1 MKKIL
6 FIICIVSC
14 TANAQL
20 TKYVNPFIGTGG
32 TGHTFPGATTPFAM
46 VQLSPD
52 TRIDGSW
59 EGCSGYHYSDSII
72 YGFSHTHLSGTG
84 VSDYGDIA
92 FMPWFSKNDD
102 LEKIKTENLQAKFS
116 HKNEKA
122 SAGYYSIKL
131 SDLPIKVE
139 LTTTTRTGFQR
150 YTFNE
155 DGFGYVVLN
164 LKHRDELLEGKIQK
178 SKPKTY
184 SGIRVSK
191 AWAVRQELY
200 YGFEVSSFRVRNE
213 REISQKKADFS
224 GKNLRN
230 DETNLIQPINEFIV
244 NENGNDTKL
253 ILQYKVTKGQQIL
266 IKTGIST
273 VDANAALNNLQFENP
288 SWDFEKIKQQ
298 ANDAWEKELKKI
310 EVTDAKLINLST
322 YQRNNLV
329 NFYTALYHCM
339 IHPSIMN
346 DVDGRYK
353 GRDGKIHKAEGFNYY
368 TVFSLWDTHRALHPL
383 LNIIDKKR
391 SHDFIITFLK
401 QFEQSGRLPMWE
413 LWNNE
418 TDCMIG
424 FHSVSVI
431 LDAFRKQ
438 VITKEELKQLWPA
451 VKAEA
456 MSNRFGLDKFRE
468 KGFLSV
474 EDESESVS
482 KTAEYSYD
490 MWCVSEIASEL
501 EYMFGKDSAINNDK
515 YDSHFFRDFTRGSQ
529 ELFNY
534 KTGFVQPRK
543 NGNWLQNFNPY
554 EVNNNY
560 TEANAWQYSF
570 YNPHDRLN
578 NNNLLDSLF
587 TAKSKTQG
595 RTQADITGLIGQY
608 AHGNEPSHNFIY
620 LLGNRNRFKY
630 LQHIYDNFYTNK
642 ADGLIGNEDCGQMS
656 AWYVMST
663 LGFYQTCPG
672 DNTVKIGLPLFEKAI
687 IHFESGQSTMI
698 KKEFKKNFSFF
709 DWKSDLSSLAYADLI
724 YYYVDLKD
732 ILESKNNSFGTYGL
746 KPDHNSLCPMIGYK
760 YDMLGEQIIKS
771 PIVIP
776 SSSKPFSDS
785 LRITIESNKK
795 YDEDSRFQPKLYY
808 SINDTNFIE
817 YSNPFSITNSSIIK
831 AYSSIKFDWK
841 NSEYKSNPSTAHFYK
856 RPHNYSIQ
864 LNCKYN
870 KQYTADGDDGI
881 IDGQYGDL
889 DWRKGGWQGYQAQ
902 DFEAIIDM
910 KEINNFKEISA
921 NFLQDTRSWILFPT
935 KVEFYISDDNINF
948 NLLET
953 IENKIAANDYNIQ
966 TQKIKFKTKND
977 FDKARYIK
985 VKAYNYGKLP
995 EWHAGKGDDAFIFID
1010 EIEIKSVDR

>member
-1 MKKIL
+1 MNIPLMKKL
-6 FIICIVSC
+6 FLLFLIVSSSL
-14 TANAQL
+14 NAQL

-32 TGHTFPGATTPFAM
+32 AGHTFPGATTPFAM

-84 VSDYGDIA
+84 ISDYGDIS
-92 FMPWFSKNDD
+92 FMPYFSKT
-102 LEKIKTENLQAKFS
+102 EKLNELKTKFLQAKFS

-122 SAGYYSIKL
+122 SAGYYSVVLK
-131 SDLPIKVE
+131 DMPIKVE
-139 LTTTTRTGFQR
+139 LTATTRTGFQR
-150 YTFNE
+150 YTFTE
-155 DGFGYVVLN
+155 DGYGYIILN

-184 SGIRVSK
+184 SGIRISK
-191 AWAVRQELY
+191 AWATRQELY
-200 YGFEVSSFRVRNE
+200 YGFEINQNALNE
-213 REISQKKADFS
+213 Y
-224 GKNLRN
+224 
-230 DETNLIQPINEFIV
+230 IV
-244 NENGNDTKL
+244 KEGNNDTKL
-253 ILQYKVTKGQQIL
+253 ILEYKVLKGQQIL
-266 IKTGIST
+266 VKTGIST
-273 VDANAALNNLQFENP
+273 VDEEAALNNLSKENDN
-288 SWDFEKIKQQ
+288 WFFEKIKLQAQQ
-298 ANDAWEKELKKI
+298 SWEKELKKI
-310 EVTDAKLINLST
+310 EVASPQLSPKE
-322 YQRNNLV
+322 RENLV
-329 NFYTALYHCM
+329 VFYTALYHCM

-353 GRDGKIHKAEGFNYY
+353 GRDGKIHKTEGFNYY

-431 LDAFRKQ
+431 LDAYRKQ
-438 VITKEELKQLWPA
+438 VISKQELQELWPA

-456 MSNRFGLDKFRE
+456 ISNRFGLDKFRE

-482 KTAEYSYD
+482 KTLEYAYD
-490 MWCVSEIASEL
+490 MWCVSEIALEL
-501 EYMFGKDSAINNDK
+501 GKSIDEEYFRK
-515 YDSHFFRDFTRGSQ
+515 YSNAWQ
-529 ELFNY
+529 ELQNPEN
-534 KTGFVQPRK
+534 GFMQPRK

-570 YNPHDRLN
+570 YHPQSPLIN
-578 NNNLLDSLF
+578 NSLLQKLF
-587 TAKSKTQG
+587 KANTQTTG

-608 AHGNEPSHNFIY
+608 AHGNEPSHNYIY
-620 LLGNRNRFKY
+620 LLNNENRIKY
-630 LQHIYDNFYTNK
+630 LKYVYDNFYTNK
-642 ADGLIGNEDCGQMS
+642 PDGLIGNEDCGQMS
-656 AWYVMST
+656 AWYVMSA

-672 DNTVKIGLPLFEKAI
+672 AKTITSGLPLFNKTF
-687 IHFESGQSTMI
+687 IHLENG
-698 KKEFKKNFSFF
+698 
-709 DWKSDLSSLAYADLI
+709 KSI
-724 YYYVDLKD
+724 D
-732 ILESKNNSFGTYGL
+732 ILKNQTKTKLN
-746 KPDHNSLCPMIGYK
+746 
-760 YDMLGEQIIKS
+760 QIIFFNDQKNS
-771 PIVIP
+771 KELHYTTKDFLTAPIIQTKVIKP
-776 SSSKPFSDS
+776 FIDSIRIEITDIQKTNDINTKIFYSLNNDVFKEYSKPFFIKNNAEVKAFIKNGISS
-785 LRITIESNKK
+785 SN
-795 YDEDSRFQPKLYY
+795 
-808 SINDTNFIE
+808 T
-817 YSNPFSITNSSIIK
+817 
-831 AYSSIKFDWK
+831 
-841 NSEYKSNPSTAHFYK
+841 STAHFYK

-889 DWRKGGWQGYQAQ
+889 DWRKGGWQGFQAQ
-902 DFEAIIDM
+902 DFEAIIDI
-910 KEINNFKEISA
+910 KEVKQVSEISA
-921 NFLQDTRSWILFPT
+921 NFLQDTRSWILFPK
-935 KVEFYISDDNINF
+935 KVEFYISTDNINF
-948 NLLET
+948 TLVET
-953 IENKIAANDYNIQ
+953 VENKISASDYNNQ
-966 TQKIKFKTKND
+966 TQKIKIQIQKENTGG
-977 FDKARYIK
+977 RYIK

-1010 EIEIKSVDR
+1010 EIEIK

>member
-1 MKKIL
+1 MKKVLIASL
-6 FIICIVSC
+6 FICS
-14 TANAQL
+14 ALQAQL

-92 FMPWFSKNDD
+92 FMPYFSKTSQF
-102 LEKIKTENLQAKFS
+102 EKLKTQNFQSKFS

-122 SAGYYSIKL
+122 SAGYYSVKL
-131 SDLPIKVE
+131 DDIPVKVE
-139 LTTTTRTGFQR
+139 LTATTRTGFQR

-155 DGFGYVVLN
+155 DGYGYIVLN
-164 LKHRDELLEGKIQK
+164 LKHRDELVQGKIEKVRNTNYEVQ
-178 SKPKTY
+178 SKNIEIRNLKY
-184 SGIRVSK
+184 KGIRVSK
-191 AWAVRQELY
+191 AWATRQELY

-213 REISQKKADFS
+213 REISLKKADFS

-230 DETNLIQPINEFIV
+230 DEKYLIDPINEYIV
-244 NENGNDTKL
+244 IEANNETKL
-253 ILQYKVTKGQQIL
+253 ILEYKVVKGQQIL

-273 VDANAALNNLQFENP
+273 VDADAALNNLNVENP
-288 SWDFEKIKQQ
+288 NWNFELIKHQ
-298 ANDAWEKELKKI
+298 ANNSWEKELSKI
-310 EVTDAKLINLST
+310 EVADSKILNLST
-322 YQRNNLV
+322 YQLNNLYT
-329 NFYTALYHCM
+329 FYTALYHCM

-346 DVDGRYK
+346 DVDGRYR
-353 GRDGKIHKAEGFNYY
+353 GRDGKIHQAEGFNYY

-391 SHDFIITFLK
+391 SHDFMITFLK

-431 LDAFRKQ
+431 LDAYRKQ
-438 VITKEELKQLWPA
+438 VITKDELKQLWPA

-482 KTAEYSYD
+482 KTLEYAYD
-490 MWCVSEIASEL
+490 MWCVSEIAKVL
-501 EYMFGKDSAINNDK
+501 GNDNDEK
-515 YDSHFFRDFTRGSQ
+515 YFRKYSNAWQ
-529 ELFNY
+529 ELQNSE
-534 KTGFVQPRK
+534 TGFIQPRK

-570 YNPHDRLN
+570 YHPQHPFYSEIM
-578 NNNLLDSLF
+578 LDSLF
-587 TAKSKTQG
+587 KAKPKTEG
-595 RTQADITGLIGQY
+595 RTQPDITGLIGQY
-608 AHGNEPSHNFIY
+608 AHGNEPSHNYIY
-620 LLGNRNRFKY
+620 LLNSKKRIKY
-630 LQHIYDNFYTNK
+630 LKYVYENFYTNNP
-642 ADGLIGNEDCGQMS
+642 DGLIGNEDCGQMS
-656 AWYVMST
+656 AWYVMSA

-672 DNTVKIGLPLFEKAI
+672 TNKLSVGLPVFNRAKI
-687 IHFESGQSTMI
+687 
-698 KKEFKKNFSFF
+698 N
-709 DWKSDLSSLAYADLI
+709 
-724 YYYVDLKD
+724 
-732 ILESKNNSFGTYGL
+732 LENNSAF
-746 KPDHNSLCPMIGYK
+746 
-760 YDMLGEQIIKS
+760 
-771 PIVIP
+771 IVTNKTLQ
-776 SSSKPFSDS
+776 SS
-785 LRITIESNKK
+785 TIESNFFVDQKPDKKIINHNTFFLHAPLISTTNLKPFVDSTLVTINLVKNSNQLNNIIYFTLNNDSFKK
-795 YDEDSRFQPKLYY
+795 YTSPF
-808 SINDTNFIE
+808 FIKE
-817 YSNPFSITNSSIIK
+817 NSMVK
-831 AYSSIKFDWK
+831 AYVSNSKSTSNQSIA
-841 NSEYKSNPSTAHFYK
+841 YFYK

-881 IDGQYGDL
+881 IDGQYGYV

-910 KEINNFKEISA
+910 KEVKSLSEISA

-935 KVEFYISDDNINF
+935 KVEFYTSNDNIKF
-948 NLLET
+948 TLVQTLENN
-953 IENKIAANDYNIQ
+953 IPANDYTIQ
-966 TQKIKFKTKND
+966 SQKLKFKSQNENL
-977 FDKARYIK
+977 FARYIK
-985 VKAYNYGKLP
+985 IKATNFGKLP

-1010 EIEIKSVDR
+1010 EIEIK